1 VRLAVNRNRIKRQ
14 VRESFRLH
22 QGELGGVDIVVL
34 AQPVAESRDNQTLRA
49 SLAWHWLKVQAARSS
64 DS

>member
-1 VRLAVNRNRIKRQ
+1 
-14 VRESFRLH
+14 
-22 QGELGGVDIVVL
+22 VDIVVL